1 MTNEIKTNATF
12 ARGIRMHHA
21 TRAKALKLQ
30 MTLLAEYPRL
40 VLEAIEGDEI
50 EGHEALIDPVY
61 VAECGGF
68 TVTHEDAEEPVYSGD
83 KVPELAE
90 ILDTAIE
97 MGLDLEADEEEEKP
111 SGSVVPEEYRIQYKE
126 KSSNGQTCGDW
137 LAEFLVGQTHN
148 AQGFNV
154 EDFTY
159 ILNRN
164 DVDMTAKWAKLPESG
179 QPGWIGRYRM
189 NGRQVLE
196 RLVAERGWVN
206 GIADRFIVPEADMA
220 ILRTKHAK
228 HLAKLERAAAKA
240 EAEAAKAAT
249 ETAAA

>member
-1 MTNEIKTNATF
+1 MTTNDTMTF
-12 ARGIRMHHA
+12 APTIRMHHA
-21 TRAKALKLQ
+21 TRAKAMKLAS
-30 MTLLAEYPRL
+30 TLLAEYPKL
-40 VLEAIEGDEI
+40 TLEAIDGDDI
-50 EGHEALIDPVY
+50 DHEVY
-61 VAECGGF
+61 MNECGGF
-68 TVTHEDAEEPVYSGD
+68 VVTHSDGEEVYSGD

-97 MGLDLEADEEEEKP
+97 MGLDLEADEEEEEEKP

-137 LAEFLVGQTHN
+137 LAEFLVGQTHGGS
-148 AQGFNV
+148 GFNV

-164 DVDMTAKWAKLPESG
+164 NVDMTAKWAKLPESG

-196 RLVAERGWVN
+196 RLVAERGWIN
-206 GIADRFIVPEADMA
+206 GMVDRFVVPEPDMA
-220 ILRTKHAK
+220 ILRAKHAK
-228 HLAKLERAAAKA
+228 HLAKLDRAMAKA
-240 EAEAAKAAT
+240 AEAATKAAA
-249 ETAAA
+249 EATAA

>member
-1 MTNEIKTNATF
+1 MTTNDTTTF
-12 ARGIRMHHA
+12 APGIRMHHA
-21 TRAKALKLQ
+21 TRAKATKLAA
-30 MTLLAEYPRL
+30 TLLAEYPKL
-40 VLEAIEGDEI
+40 TLEAIDGDDI
-50 EGHEALIDPVY
+50 DHEVY
-61 VAECGGF
+61 TNECGGF
-68 TVTHEDAEEPVYSGD
+68 VVTHVDGEEVYSGD

>member
-1 MTNEIKTNATF
+1 MTTNDTTTF
-12 ARGIRMHHA
+12 APGIRMHHA
-21 TRAKALKLQ
+21 TRAKATKLAA
-30 MTLLAEYPRL
+30 TLLAEYPKL
-40 VLEAIEGDEI
+40 TLEAIDGDDI
-50 EGHEALIDPVY
+50 DHEVY
-61 VAECGGF
+61 TNECGGF
-68 TVTHEDAEEPVYSGD
+68 VVTHVDGEEVYSGD

-206 GIADRFIVPEADMA
+206 GIADWFIVPEADMA

-249 ETAAA
+249 ETA